1 VFQRFVRTGVRYGGW
16 KGRQGGNAGW
26 ACRARTG
33 RLTARRSC
41 ALGTSY
47 SASLV
52 SMTLL
57 RLSAHA
63 TSLISFL
70 SGACRQVCSRTP
82 EG

>member
-1 VFQRFVRTGVRYGGW
+1 MRDGRAERARDVLQRV
-16 KGRQGGNAGW
+16 A
-26 ACRARTG
+26 RARTG